1 MALIVKV
8 GSRKSDNLNYIHR
21 GVNLHVSY
29 ILQIES
35 WKAQWILFLSLNGI
49 DF

>member
-8 GSRKSDNLNYIHR
+8 GTRSRKSDNLNYIYR
-21 GVNLHVSY
+21 GVNLQL

-35 WKAQWILFLSLNGI
+35 
-49 DF
+49 